1 LIIGS
6 QYPPLHLFNKDDLV
20 REGDSTLRA
29 QILAIAAVGT
39 VFRMHDDRLSLYQG
53 HGFRGTGIHTG
64 TTTTAEL
71 QVDLR

>member
-1 LIIGS
+1 LA
-6 QYPPLHLFNKDDLV
+6 LDTLLNLFSKDDFV

-39 VFRMHDDRLSLYQG
+39 VFRMHNDRPFLYQG

-64 TTTTAEL
+64 TTTVAKL